1 MANVLV
7 MTDTVSCVPRDL
19 AEQYNIKLVPAAN
32 IYVNGD
38 VFIDGETITPTEAY
52 DLIRKDPDSFRTS
65 ALTPEY
71 LLETYEKVT
80 AETKDICFITLSGN
94 LSAFNRVA
102 KLAAETFCEKAP
114 DVTIRVLDSR
124 TCASSQGLI
133 VLQAA
138 RAAAAGQSLDDVA
151 AVAENARLKTGGIM
165 MLDTLRY
172 VYRTGRMSKTAS
184 KIASLFN
191 IRPINKMSDE
201 GKLEMVDR
209 TRKREE
215 GLEKMLDIIEAD
227 AGTKS
232 LHFMLAH
239 AAAPE
244 IATVFAEKLKARFDC
259 LSLITSDYSPV
270 MGYGSGPGSLFAG
283 YHPEP

>member
-19 AEQYNIKLVPAAN
+19 AEQYNIKTVPAAN
-32 IYVNGD
+32 IYVNGE
-38 VFIDGETITPTEAY
+38 VYIDGETITPTEAY
-52 DLIRKDPDSFRTS
+52 DLIQKDPDSFMTS

-71 LLETYEKVT
+71 LLGAYEKIS
-80 AETKDICFITLSGN
+80 AEAKEICFITLSGN

-102 KLAAETFCEKAP
+102 TLAAETFTEKSP
-114 DVTIRVLDSR
+114 DVTIRILDSR
-124 TCASSQGLI
+124 TCASSQGLV
-133 VLQAA
+133 VLAAA

-151 AVAENARLKTGGIM
+151 AVAENARRKTGGIM

-172 VYRTGRMSKTAS
+172 VYRTGRISKTAS
-184 KIASLFN
+184 RIASLFN
-191 IRPINKMSDE
+191 IRPINKMTDE

-215 GLEKMLDIIEAD
+215 GLDKMLNLIEAD

-232 LHFMLAH
+232 LHFMLTH
-239 AAAPE
+239 AAAPDM
-244 IATVFAEKLKARFDC
+244 AAHFADKLKGRFDC
-259 LSLITSDYSPV
+259 LSLITSDFSPV

-283 YHPEP
+283 YHPEL